1 MIVLEPSWKI
11 WRLVLLKRIDAIA
24 IIAEESESQ
33 DALLIGNIGYP
44 SRELYAVGDRPS
56 NFYMLGSMGLAS
68 SIGLGLALARRD
80 KRVIAIDGDGAVL
93 MNLGS
98 LATIADQN
106 PKNYLLVILDNGC
119 YGSTGCQPTCTS
131 RKADLVRMAEGAG
144 VVEVRLAAAPE
155 EIRDC
160 MAGRGAL
167 VVKVEIGNAEVPVIE
182 LSPEEIIERFMAR
195 SAPPSPSS

>member
-68 SIGLGLALARRD
+68 SIGLGLALARPDR
-80 KRVIAIDGDGAVL
+80 RVIAIDGDGAVL

-98 LATIADQN
+98 LATIADQD

-119 YGSTGCQPTCTS
+119 YGSTGSQPTCTS
-131 RKADLVRMAEGAG
+131 MRADLVRMAEGAG
-144 VVEVRLAAAPE
+144 VSEVRIAATPQE
-155 EIRDC
+155 VRDG
-160 MAGRGAL
+160 MVGKGVL
-167 VVKVEIGNAEVPVIE
+167 VVKVEIGNADVPVIA
-182 LSPEEIIERFMAR
+182 LSPEEIIERFMEISAAPSAR
-195 SAPPSPSS
+195 F